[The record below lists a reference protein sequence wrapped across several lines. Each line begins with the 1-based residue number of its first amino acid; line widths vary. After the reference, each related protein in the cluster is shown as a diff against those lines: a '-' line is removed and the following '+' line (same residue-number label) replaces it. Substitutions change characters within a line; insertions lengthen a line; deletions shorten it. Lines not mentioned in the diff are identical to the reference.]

1 MLAGID
7 VEEVIFGV
15 AKALVPEPSVIV
27 VPTPVVPIPVKAIVK
42 VSSVAC
48 VLQTYIEFIFIALS
62 AATVTIASTAVETG
76 MIADN
81 QVTLAKMAGLARGKI
96 IYGDASG
103 DPAALA
109 VGNANEVLT
118 SDGTDISWAAASSG
132 VSAGKAIAFSLIF

>member
-1 MLAGID
+1 MATNTSGHIL
-7 VEEVIFGV
+7 V
-15 AKALVPEPSVIV
+15 ADG
-27 VPTPVVPIPVKAIVK
+27 TNYNPVA
-42 VSSVAC
+42 VSGDITMASNGA
-48 VLQTYIEFIFIALS
+48 
-62 AATVTIASTAVETG
+62 VTIASTAVETG

-132 VSAGKAIAFSLIF
+132 ISAGKAIAFSLIF